1 MRTSR
6 HPSQARNNMEFR
18 RSIPQDATGI
28 AQLEDEIFN
37 DAWSYRDIQ
46 DLICTEGG
54 MCFTAVEDGEVIA
67 YVIGR
72 LIAPEGEIYRVA
84 VTPRKRQRGIGYRL
98 LDYAVKTSKGQG
110 LERLFL
116 EVRSR
121 NLPAVKLYT
130 AYGFKQ
136 IGLRKNYYKNP
147 SDDALIMLRAHSAD
161 MQF

>member
-1 MRTSR
+1 MD
-6 HPSQARNNMEFR
+6 FR
-18 RSIPQDATGI
+18 RSIPADATGI
-28 AQLEDEIFN
+28 AKLEEEIFS

-54 MCFTAVEDGEVIA
+54 MCFTAIDGGEVIA

-84 VTPRKRQRGIGYRL
+84 VAPHKRQRGIGYRL

-116 EVRSR
+116 EVRSK
-121 NLPAVKLYT
+121 NIPAINLYT
-130 AYGFKQ
+130 AYGFRE
-136 IGLRKNYYKNP
+136 IGIRKNYYKDP
-147 SDDALIMLRAHSAD
+147 QDDAIVMLRAHSMD

>member
-1 MRTSR
+1 
-6 HPSQARNNMEFR
+6 
-18 RSIPQDATGI
+18 
-28 AQLEDEIFN
+28 
-37 DAWSYRDIQ
+37 
-46 DLICTEGG
+46 
-54 MCFTAVEDGEVIA
+54 MCFSAIDNGEVIA

-84 VTPRKRQRGIGYRL
+84 VKPEKRQRGIGYRL
-98 LDYAVKTSKGQG
+98 LDYAVKTSKGHG

-136 IGLRKNYYKNP
+136 IAVRKNYYKNP
-147 SDDALIMLRAHSAD
+147 TEHALVMRRG
-161 MQF
+161 

>member
-1 MRTSR
+1 MD
-6 HPSQARNNMEFR
+6 FR
-18 RSIPQDATGI
+18 RSVPADATGI
-28 AQLEDEIFN
+28 ARLEEEIFS
-37 DAWSYRDIQ
+37 DPWSYRDVQ
-46 DLICTEGG
+46 DLICTEGS
-54 MCFTAVEDGEVIA
+54 MCFTAIDGGEVIA

-84 VTPRKRQRGIGYRL
+84 VKPEKRQRGIGYRL
-98 LDYAVKTSKGQG
+98 LDYAVKTSKGHG

-147 SDDALIMLRAHSAD
+147 TDDALIMLRAHSD
-161 MQF
+161 DLQF

>member
-1 MRTSR
+1 MD
-6 HPSQARNNMEFR
+6 FR
-18 RSIPQDATGI
+18 RAIPADATGI
-28 AQLEDEIFN
+28 AALEENIFS
-37 DAWSYRDIQ
+37 DAWSYRDVQ

-54 MCFTAVEDGEVIA
+54 MCFSAVENGEVIA

-84 VTPRKRQRGIGYRL
+84 VAPHKRQRGIGYRL

-121 NLPAVKLYT
+121 NIPAIRLYT
-130 AYGFKQ
+130 AYGFKE
-136 IGLRKNYYKNP
+136 IGVRKRYYKDP
-147 SDDALIMLRAHSAD
+147 EDDAIVMLRAHSAD

>member
-1 MRTSR
+1 MD
-6 HPSQARNNMEFR
+6 FR
-18 RSIPQDATGI
+18 RSIPADATGI
-28 AQLEDEIFN
+28 ALLEDEIFN

-54 MCFTAVEDGEVIA
+54 MCFTAVDGNEVIA

-72 LIAPEGEIYRVA
+72 LIAPEGEIYRIA
-84 VTPRKRQRGIGYRL
+84 VKPERRQRGIGYRL
-98 LDYAVKTSKGQG
+98 LDYALKTSKGKG

-121 NLPAVKLYT
+121 NLPALKLYT
-130 AYGFKQ
+130 SYGFKQ
-136 IGLRKNYYKNP
+136 IGVRKNYYKDP
-147 SDDALIMLRAHSAD
+147 QDDAVVMLRAHSSD

>member
-1 MRTSR
+1 M
-6 HPSQARNNMEFR
+6 
-18 RSIPQDATGI
+18 
-28 AQLEDEIFN
+28 
-37 DAWSYRDIQ
+37 Q
-46 DLICTEGG
+46 DLICTEGS
-54 MCFTAVEDGEVIA
+54 MCFSALEDGEVIA

-84 VTPRKRQRGIGYRL
+84 VKPSKRQRGIGYRL

-121 NLPAVKLYT
+121 NLPAIKLYT

-136 IGLRKNYYKNP
+136 IGTRKNYYKNP
-147 SDDALIMLRAHSAD
+147 ADDAIIMLKAHSAD

>member
-1 MRTSR
+1 MD
-6 HPSQARNNMEFR
+6 FR
-18 RSIPQDATGI
+18 RSIPADATGI
-28 AQLEDEIFN
+28 AALEEEIFS

-54 MCFTAVEDGEVIA
+54 MCFTAIDGGEVIA

-84 VTPRKRQRGIGYRL
+84 VAPHKRQRGIGYRL

-116 EVRSR
+116 EVRSKNITAIR
-121 NLPAVKLYT
+121 LYT
-130 AYGFKQ
+130 AYGFKE
-136 IGLRKNYYKNP
+136 IGTRKNYYKDP
-147 SDDALIMLRAHSAD
+147 QDDAIVMLRAHSMD

>member
-1 MRTSR
+1 MD
-6 HPSQARNNMEFR
+6 FR
-18 RSIPQDATGI
+18 RSVPADATGI
-28 AQLEDEIFN
+28 AKLEEEIFS
-37 DAWSYRDIQ
+37 DSWSYRDVQ
-46 DLICTEGG
+46 DLICTEGS
-54 MCFTAVEDGEVIA
+54 MCFTAIDGGEVIA

-84 VTPRKRQRGIGYRL
+84 VKPEKRQRGIGYRL
-98 LDYAVKTSKGQG
+98 LDYAVKTSKGYG

-147 SDDALIMLRAHSAD
+147 TDDALIMLRAHSDD
-161 MQF
+161 MKF

>member
-1 MRTSR
+1 MD
-6 HPSQARNNMEFR
+6 FR
-18 RSIPQDATGI
+18 RSIPADATGI
-28 AQLEDEIFN
+28 AALEEEIFS

-54 MCFTAVEDGEVIA
+54 MCFSAIEDGKVIA

-72 LIAPEGEIYRVA
+72 LIVPEGEIYRVA
-84 VTPRKRQRGIGYRL
+84 VAPHKRQRGIGYRL

-116 EVRSR
+116 EVRSK
-121 NLPAVKLYT
+121 NIPAIRLYT
-130 AYGFKQ
+130 AYGFKE
-136 IGLRKNYYKNP
+136 IGTRKNYYKDP
-147 SDDALIMLRAHSAD
+147 QDDAIVMLRAHSMD

>member
-1 MRTSR
+1 MD
-6 HPSQARNNMEFR
+6 FR
-18 RSIPQDATGI
+18 RSVPADATGI
-28 AQLEDEIFN
+28 AELEDLIFP
-37 DAWSYRDIQ
+37 DAWSYRDVQ

-54 MCFTAVEDGEVIA
+54 MCFTAIEDGKVVA

-84 VTPRKRQRGIGYRL
+84 VAPNKRQRGIGYRL

-121 NLPAVKLYT
+121 NIPAIKLYT
-130 AYGFKQ
+130 AYGFKE
-136 IGLRKNYYKNP
+136 IGIRKNYYKDP
-147 SDDALIMLRAHSAD
+147 QDDAIVMLKAHSAD